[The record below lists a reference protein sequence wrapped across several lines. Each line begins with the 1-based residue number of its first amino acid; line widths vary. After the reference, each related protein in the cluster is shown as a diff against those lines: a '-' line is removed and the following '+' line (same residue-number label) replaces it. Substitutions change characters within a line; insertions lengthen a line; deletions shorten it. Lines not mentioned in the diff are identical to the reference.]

1 MLATLSSSH
10 SDALRSGGA
19 SVASA
24 LTSGYHLAY
33 LIGAALVLAAIA
45 VGMSSVLGV
54 HEVVGLVTGY
64 SVFTGLPS

>member
-1 MLATLSSSH
+1 VLATLSSSH

-45 VGMSSVLGV
+45 IGLT
-54 HEVVGLVTGY
+54 VVRSDRPAVERAGAERT
-64 SVFTGLPS
+64 LPEAA